1 MKSGLSP
8 PGSTSVTDT
17 LKILHNWTAA
27 VIIPAHVNYTK
38 IVAANQT
45 FTIAPGGHK
54 YASIESIFENNL

>member
-17 LKILHNWTAA
+17 LKIVHNWTAA
-27 VIIPAHVNYTK
+27 IIIPPHVNY
-38 IVAANQT
+38 T

-54 YASIESIFENNL
+54 YASSESIFENKL